1 MLRARLGIRARI
13 LAIALVPS
21 LALLVIGVGAAGY
34 LVREGQHARDW
45 AAILEGA
52 NKHTR
57 ELIASVEQERLLSL
71 WQLSG
76 APDPVGLGAARQ
88 RLDNALRDMASIEG
102 QILETDADKMGPDL
116 GGFDTLRKQLP
127 QLRGA
132 VDAGLIPVPD
142 TYGAYT
148 KILTGVELGTEI
160 TAKDAPD
167 AAVATEL
174 AHSLRVLRAMDANSR
189 VAALT
194 AAAVNGSGL
203 PAPMQAEYRNLVGY
217 YRTELPLLATDLGG
231 DQGERVKTVVD
242 SPAWQQL
249 ATMEDYIIHPPGP
262 SKAGAEPSLPISIP
276 EWRAAADQVNRQ
288 MLEVWQVQN
297 DHANHVAVVDGDRTA
312 TRALWAGIGILA
324 LAVVA
329 FLGSLWLANRLIGR
343 LKRLRTETLALAEV
357 RLPETMRKLSEGED
371 VDPET
376 EAAHLDFGHDEIGSV
391 AKAFNQAH
399 TAAVAAAVTESRTR
413 EGVRAVFLNIA
424 HRSQMVVH
432 RQLEVLDDAEQKQED
447 PALLEIFFK
456 LDHLATRERRNAE
469 NLIILGGGQPGRQW
483 RRPVPLV
490 ELVRSAIG
498 ETLDY
503 ARVRTARMPQV
514 FVVGAVVADLIHLLA
529 ELVDNATTFSP
540 PQSRVEVTGT
550 IVGKGVV
557 VEISDQGMGMPTAEL
572 ERANEMLRNP
582 PDFGVAT
589 LSEDSRMG
597 LFVVAQLGVRH
608 GISVRLAES
617 DYGGVRAIVL
627 IPTALIT
634 TDVSMADHLP
644 ERVSA
649 RRPEPPSSGQI
660 PVVPA
665 VETSPAPTALATLPP
680 PEPEREEPQP
690 RHRAPER
697 TAYPDPLSRPSYA
710 DPQAQ
715 PSHLD
720 PQARPSHSDSQ
731 ARSAH
736 PDSQARPSHSD
747 SQARSAHPDSQA
759 RSAHPDSQ
767 ARSFYTGQDS
777 RPPLPKRRRQASLA
791 PELAEQPNTEAA
803 PQRPR
808 SAEQA
813 RDLMSA
819 IENGTRQGR
828 RATPEPRNATTPDEQ
843 EGEGDLFQRR

>member
-34 LVREGQHARDW
+34 LVREGQHAKHW
-45 AAILEGA
+45 ASILAGA

-71 WQLSG
+71 WALSG
-76 APDPVGLGAARQ
+76 ESDPVALGAARQ
-88 RLDNALRDMASIEG
+88 RLDNALRDMQSIESA
-102 QILETDADKMGPDL
+102 ITESDSDKMGPDL
-116 GGFDTLRKQLP
+116 GGFDTLKKNLP

-132 VDAGLIPVPD
+132 VDAGMLPVPD

-148 KILTGVELGTEI
+148 AILNGVELGTDI
-160 TAKDAPD
+160 TAKTAPD
-167 AAVATEL
+167 AAVANEL
-174 AHSLRVLRAMDANSR
+174 AHSLRELRAMDANSR

-194 AAAVNGSGL
+194 ASALSPAGL
-203 PAPMQAEYRNLVGY
+203 PAPLQGEYRNLVGY
-217 YRTELPLLATDLGG
+217 YRTELPMLAGDIGG
-231 DQGERVKTVVD
+231 DQGKRIKDLTE

-249 ATMEDYIIHPPGP
+249 ATMEDFIIHPPAAAKPTPAGP
-262 SKAGAEPSLPISIP
+262 TGTGTTTSGTTSTPAPPPITTA
-276 EWRAAADQVNRQ
+276 EWRAASDQVNRQ
-288 MLEVWQVQN
+288 LLEVWQAQN
-297 DHANHVAVVDGDRTA
+297 DHANSVAVDDGDRTA
-312 TRALWAGIGILA
+312 RNALFAGAGVLA
-324 LAVVA
+324 LSVLA
-329 FLGSLWLANRLIGR
+329 FILSLWLANRLIGR

-357 RLPETMRKLSEGED
+357 RLPDTMRRLGEGED
-371 VDPET
+371 IDPET

-399 TAAVAAAVTESRTR
+399 TAAVAAAVTEARTR
-413 EGVRAVFLNIA
+413 EGVRSVFLNIA

-432 RQLEVLDDAEQKQED
+432 RQLEILDEAEQKQED
-447 PALLEIFFK
+447 PALLETFFK

-490 ELVRSAIG
+490 ELVRSAVG

-514 FVVGAVVADLIHLLA
+514 FVVGSVVADLIHLLA

-540 PQSRVEVTGT
+540 PQSRVEVTGN

-557 VEISDQGMGMPTAEL
+557 VEISDQGMGMPAAEF

-589 LSEDSRMG
+589 LSADSRLG

-608 GISVRLAES
+608 GITVRLAES

-627 IPTALIT
+627 IPSALIT
-634 TDVSMADHLP
+634 NDGSIADHLP
-644 ERVSA
+644 ERTPA
-649 RRPEPPSSGQI
+649 RRPEPPVTGQI
-660 PVVPA
+660 PATQVYQ
-665 VETSPAPTALATLPP
+665 SLPAPTALATLPP
-680 PEPEREEPQP
+680 REPEPEPEPPQQTYVQPQVQPQQPEPPRYVPEPRDPEP
-690 RHRAPER
+690 RHRATEQ
-697 TAYPDPLSRPSYA
+697 RPSYA
-710 DPQAQ
+710 GDDA
-715 PSHLD
+715 
-720 PQARPSHSDSQ
+720 
-731 ARSAH
+731 
-736 PDSQARPSHSD
+736 
-747 SQARSAHPDSQA
+747 
-759 RSAHPDSQ
+759 
-767 ARSFYTGQDS
+767 
-777 RPPLPKRRRQASLA
+777 RPPLPRRRRQASLA
-791 PELAEQPNTEAA
+791 PELAHDQQPAAESA

-828 RATPEPRNATTPDEQ
+828 RAHPEAHNATTPDEQ